1 MDISNNNNNAE
12 TTIDALASLSL
23 SPEPALSST
32 VNEDGIVGSADVD
45 TTAAISS
52 TTHKN
57 TNVTIR
63 RTVNHSANDTAA
75 NQSSDIDVDGLLDDV
90 DAVITHQ
97 ELSCM
102 KLGELKKLCKKKGLS
117 TTGNM
122 TTLIDRYL
130 LAQKN
135 GFPTKKKPMSQSER
149 KAKSRANRSDEKK
162 KEDNKKMLAYNTKVR
177 KGEIDLIRYKQ
188 PTENTKVWEVPGKDY
203 KLERHEEN
211 PIAAQMLFYDV
222 SKQQEREATKLVAY
236 VHVSTR
242 FLNRI
247 KKGNQGIKGEK
258 RDRWI
263 LDEKEK
269 DDYVAQHQTGLYI
282 LDRLYMISVREKI
295 SFLRFTAEIW
305 ETYGS
310 EMKDKFRDWFNKTEN
325 AIKHLDEAFFEWL
338 VLTDDGLEIACKVIR
353 QKNFPGQV
361 YIFSVLSSFKQDK
374 SVSIIKPPFQEVDYF
389 GRRLDQ
395 NEISLLQREFERYL
409 EIHGFDVSWMKSII
423 GLRLSVPEWWWE
435 DGSGNRYS
443 KRSKLWKG
451 EIVDISLPNYK
462 VDDFWG
468 LDVAYAKED
477 DPCRYFIFK
486 CDEEDD
492 YKYRMQYSD
501 VWKFADEN
509 QPESFLLPKEMPTKY
524 VDHKLHILCMFG
536 HDQLKAL
543 DRARKLAYLL
553 KHDDELKQVF
563 EVLEKRLS
571 THAVLELTGKLVLH
585 LNNLD
590 KPKARLMKLEA
601 ALAGGEEELGR
612 FLDEEDEDSSDE
624 DYQHPMDP
632 NNLGIITRTI
642 DNHEIEKKFLDRR
655 NKLLV
660 NHANERVGEYFRSQ
674 TVTPALAAGL
684 MARYC
689 AAQGRGLPWSHD
701 VGKNLYDDRIKR
713 FKEWVNS
720 DKLIF

>member
-12 TTIDALASLSL
+12 TTINALALLSL

-52 TTHKN
+52 TTHKTSFN

-63 RTVNHSANDTAA
+63 RTVNHSSNDTAA

-90 DAVITHQ
+90 DAVVTHQ

-102 KLGELKKLCKKKGLS
+102 KLGELKELCKMKSLS
-117 TTGNM
+117 TKGNM

-162 KEDNKKMLAYNTKVR
+162 KEDNKKMLAYNFKVR

-203 KLERHEEN
+203 TLERHEEN

-222 SKQQEREATKLVAY
+222 AKWQEREATKLVAY
-236 VHVSTR
+236 VHVSR
-242 FLNRI
+242 RLLNRI

-310 EMKDKFRDWFNKTEN
+310 EMKDKFRDWLNKTEN

-353 QKNFPGQV
+353 QKSFPGQE

-395 NEISLLQREFERYL
+395 NEISLLQREFERHL

-451 EIVDISLPNYK
+451 EIVDISLPNYDYK
-462 VDDFWG
+462 MNDS
-468 LDVAYAKED
+468 YAKED

-492 YKYRMQYSD
+492 KYRMQYSD

-536 HDQLKAL
+536 YDQLKAL
-543 DRARKLAYLL
+543 DRAQNLAYLL
-553 KHDDELKQVF
+553 NHDDELKQVF

-571 THAVLELTGKLVLH
+571 THKVLELTGKLVLPPI
-585 LNNLD
+585 NLD
-590 KPKARLMKLEA
+590 KLEARLMKLEA
-601 ALAGGEEELGR
+601 ALAGGEEEDRGGGLGGI
-612 FLDEEDEDSSDE
+612 FDEEDEEDEDPGTGSDE
-624 DYQHPMDP
+624 D
-632 NNLGIITRTI
+632 IITRTI
-642 DNHEIEKKFLDRR
+642 DKDQIEKKFLDRR
-655 NKLLV
+655 NVLLV
-660 NHANERVGEYFRSQ
+660 NHAIERGSEYIKNQ
-674 TVTPALAAGL
+674 TVTPALAADL
-684 MARYC
+684 MSRYC
-689 AAQGRGLPWSHD
+689 AAQGRGLPWSD
-701 VGKNLYDDRIKR
+701 IGKGLSEDRIKR
-713 FKEWVNS
+713 FKEWLNS
-720 DKLIF
+720 LIF